1 MSNNKWHQVLSG
13 LSGVVFATVH
23 AAAAEEEEE
32 EVTAASLQH
41 LRMETLAMLSKSLFL
56 FVILQQQQQFRGFHR
71 RFRSNLELI

>member
-23 AAAAEEEEE
+23 ADAAEEEEE

>member
-23 AAAAEEEEE
+23 ADAAEEEEE

-56 FVILQQQQQFRGFHR
+56 FVILQQQQFRGFHR